1 MPKETKTNKQRRS
14 TWLLVG
20 SIAVLAVIVGLLI
33 FFWQPLTELFTDK
46 ERLKQLVEQAG
57 VWGPLLFIG
66 IQFLQVVVAPI
77 PGQVVGALAG
87 ALFGPWLGTLYSMI
101 GAMLGFTLIFIVARQ
116 LGRPFVE
123 RFVEKKHLEKFDYL
137 TEAKGPIVFFLI
149 FLLPAFP
156 DDIICYLAGLSAI
169 PIRTLVLVSFAGR
182 LPGFLVLALLGSG
195 IAEADGWL
203 IGSVVVVL
211 LLVAALGY
219 WQRERLERW
228 VRSLGR
234 HSDS

>member
-1 MPKETKTNKQRRS
+1 MPKEMKTNKQRRS

-20 SIAVLAVIVGLLI
+20 SIAVLVIVVSLLI
-33 FFWQPLTELFTDK
+33 FFWQPLADLFTDK

-57 VWGPLLFIG
+57 VYGPLLFIG

-101 GAMLGFTLIFIVARQ
+101 GAMLGFTLIFVVARR

-137 TEAKGPIVFFLI
+137 TQAKGPLVFFLI

-195 IAEADGWL
+195 IAEADGRL
-203 IGSVVVVL
+203 IVLIMVALVLVGVV
-211 LLVAALGY
+211 GY

-228 VRSLGR
+228 AHSLGK
-234 HSDS
+234 HPES